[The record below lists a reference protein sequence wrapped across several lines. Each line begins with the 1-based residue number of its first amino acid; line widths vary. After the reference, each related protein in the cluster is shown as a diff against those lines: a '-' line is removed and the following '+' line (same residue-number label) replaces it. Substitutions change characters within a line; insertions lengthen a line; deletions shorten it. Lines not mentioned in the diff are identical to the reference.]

1 MVKNCILFLLLLV
14 TVRSIGQN
22 NYLDDI
28 QLMDNYRTKQLLGNT
43 KDSNLVKDLSFM
55 IRSTFGFQHLYYNSE
70 NKEKKLIIKSFT
82 FTDNR
87 LNNSALPISVNDG
100 SLIPAVGLQE
110 RTSIGIQLQYRALD
124 INIEPQYLRAEN
136 LPQEVFKGNTL
147 DRNWWTRYYY
157 YIQNNIDD
165 YRKLGNAPI
174 NEFNLGQTRIGLK
187 FDKWAIGASNENLWW
202 GTGRNNS
209 LVFTNNAA
217 GFKHA
222 YLQTVKPISTYIG
235 NFEAKL
241 VVGILENTHYT
252 HPDDSIM
259 KTIWGGAIAPK
270 VMNNRNLQAIT
281 INWSPKWM
289 PNFYVGYAYASQQYQ
304 SDSLFVNSNIK
315 PSINDMSFGTIMC
328 RYVLPKDHA
337 EFYGEIG
344 QPSLAPW
351 PKNFFSDT
359 TRTGIV
365 FGARKLFMSKNEKS
379 FFDLTVEITQLQ
391 LMNPRE
397 IFVEGNPFGVP
408 KYNSWYTSP
417 YIRQGYTHQGQLL
430 GASVGAGSNSQSIAL
445 SWNKGF
451 NKIGFF
457 VERLVHNSD
466 FYHYAYLT
474 GLLGYSR
481 ADAYWVDLNGGLEFQ
496 FMPYKNILLAGTY
509 KNTNAMNYRWV
520 KNVNDISV
528 DKFAEPGI
536 DSDKFNTQFNL
547 SIKFL
552 FNGNR

>member
-1 MVKNCILFLLLLV
+1 MVRKYLLFFI
-14 TVRSIGQN
+14 TFISIHTIAQN

-28 QLMDNYRTKQLLGNT
+28 QLMDNYRTKQLIGNT
-43 KDSNLVKDLSFM
+43 QDSNLVKDLSFM
-55 IRSTFGFQHLYYNSE
+55 LRSTFGFQHLYYYS
-70 NKEKKLIIKSFT
+70 EKKDKKLNIKSFT

-87 LNNSALPISVNDG
+87 LNNNALPISFNDG
-100 SLIPAVGLQE
+100 SFIPSVGLQE
-110 RTSIGIQLQYRALD
+110 RTSIGIQLQWRSLD

-136 LPQEVFKGNTL
+136 LRQEVFKGNTL
-147 DRNWWTRYYY
+147 DNNWWTRYYY
-157 YIQNNIDD
+157 YIENNIDD
-165 YRKLGNAPI
+165 YRKLGNSSI
-174 NEFNLGQTRIGLK
+174 NEFNLGQSRIGLK
-187 FDKWAIGASNENLWW
+187 FNSWAVGASNENIWW

-209 LVFTNNAA
+209 LVLTNNAA

-241 VVGILENTHYT
+241 IVGILENTNYI

-259 KTIWGGAIAPK
+259 RTIWGGAIASK

-281 INWSPKWM
+281 INWSPRWM
-289 PNFYVGYAYASQQYQ
+289 PNFFIGYAYSSQQYV
-304 SDSLFVNSNIK
+304 SDSLFLNSNLK
-315 PSINDMSFGTIMC
+315 PTINEMTLGAIMF

-344 QPSLAPW
+344 QPSQAPW
-351 PKNFFSDT
+351 PKNFFTDST
-359 TRTGIV
+359 KTGFV
-365 FGARKLFMSKNEKS
+365 FGARKLFMSKSQNS
-379 FFDLTVEITQLQ
+379 FFDLSVEITQLQ

-417 YIRQGYTHQGQLL
+417 NIRQGYTHQGQLL
-430 GASVGAGSNSQSIAL
+430 GAAIGPGSNSQSISL

-451 NKIGFF
+451 NKFGFF

-474 GLLGYSR
+474 GLLGFSR

-496 FMPYKNILLAGTY
+496 FKPYKNILLAGTY

-536 DSDKFNTQFNL
+536 NSDKFNTQFHL

-552 FNGNR
+552 FNGSR

>member
-28 QLMDNYRTKQLLGNT
+28 QLMDNYRTKQLLGNS

-165 YRKLGNAPI
+165 YRKLGNVPI

-187 FDKWAIGASNENLWW
+187 FDKWAVGASNENLWW

-315 PSINDMSFGTIMC
+315 PSINDMSFGAIMF